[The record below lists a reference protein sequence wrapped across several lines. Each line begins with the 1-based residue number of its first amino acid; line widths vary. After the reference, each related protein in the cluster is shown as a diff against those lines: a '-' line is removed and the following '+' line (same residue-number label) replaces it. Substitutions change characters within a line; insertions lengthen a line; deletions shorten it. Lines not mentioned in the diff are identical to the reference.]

1 MAEPIVALATPPGVA
16 ALAVVRLSG
25 DGAAAVVGR
34 MLRRPVAWAH
44 RRTWHRELYDGT
56 TLLDEAVLAYWEAPR
71 SYTGEETV
79 EITCHGNP
87 FLAQRV
93 VAACLALGARAAG
106 PGEFTQR
113 AFLNGKIDLTQAEAV
128 ADLISAATDREI
140 AGAQAMRAG
149 KLGERMQALRAALID
164 LLAHV
169 EAHIDFPEE
178 GIDPATGETLAAGV
192 REVRDGVER
201 LLATAPLGRILR
213 HGVATAIVGAPNAG
227 KSSLFNALLREDRAI
242 VSPTPGTTRD
252 VIETEC
258 RIGSLRLRLLDTA
271 GRRETGDA
279 VEAEGV
285 RRAAAAA
292 AGAELVIHLLDGA
305 TPAAAQPP
313 YVPEP
318 GQKVLPLAGKADLG
332 VHPDNVA
339 LGLLAVSPVTG
350 AGLDTL
356 PARIEA
362 LLLGSEGAGGEPLTV
377 NTRQETALRAALAA
391 LGTAVDELARG
402 VSPELSSLPL
412 REALRAVGEVVGIAT
427 NEDVLDALFLKFCIG
442 K

>member
-1 MAEPIVALATPPGVA
+1 MAEPIVALATPPGVS

-25 DGAAAVVGR
+25 DGAAALAGKL
-34 MLRRPVAWAH
+34 LRRPVAWAH
-44 RRTWHRELYDGT
+44 RRIWHRELYDGT

-93 VAACLALGARAAG
+93 VAACLGQGARAAG

-149 KLGERMQALRAALID
+149 KLGERMQSLRAALID

-178 GIDPATGETLAAGV
+178 GIDPATGEKLAAGV
-192 REVRDGVER
+192 REVRDGVDR

-213 HGVATAIVGAPNAG
+213 HGVVTAIVGAPNAG
-227 KSSLFNALLREDRAI
+227 KSSLFNALAREERAI

-292 AGAELVIHLLDGA
+292 ARAELVIHLLDGA
-305 TPAAAQPP
+305 VPATAQLP

-318 GQKVLPLAGKADLG
+318 GQQVLLLAGKADLG
-332 VHPDNVA
+332 VHPDNA
-339 LGLLAVSPVTG
+339 SLLAVSTATG
-350 AGLDTL
+350 AGLGTL
-356 PARIEA
+356 PDRIEA
-362 LLLGSEGAGGEPLTV
+362 LLLGSEGTSSEPLAV
-377 NTRQETALRAALAA
+377 NTRQEAALRSARAALE
-391 LGTAVDELARG
+391 TAGEELASG